1 MKLPRESEKNLCPM
15 EVTLSVIGGK
25 WKLHIL
31 HYIAQGV
38 NRPSDL
44 ERNIKSISK
53 RVLSKQIQEL
63 LANGLIYKKIHS
75 TIPPKVEYFLTE
87 KGKTL
92 AVIIQNLNDWGSTYY
107 KS

>member
-1 MKLPRESEKNLCPM
+1 M

-75 TIPPKVEYFLTE
+75 TIPPKVEYFLT
-87 KGKTL
+87 
-92 AVIIQNLNDWGSTYY
+92 DWGEALCPVLQSLERWGINYLEENP
-107 KS
+107 SAVQECV